1 MERARTVTPAVK
13 TVILDESTISQRVS
27 EMAREIA
34 EDYRDQDLLLVGIL
48 RGAFIFLC
56 DLVRQIP
63 SSVSFDFMGISRYS
77 PKPATGEVKIT
88 KDLQEDL
95 AGKHVLLVE
104 DIVDTG
110 LTLRY
115 LVRTVKSRDPASLAV
130 CTLLDRPDLR
140 LAEIPLRY
148 VGFNVSHEFLVGYG
162 LDYRDKYR
170 ELPFIATMDLER
182 SGGGTAPD

>member
-1 MERARTVTPAVK
+1 MTTVPSAVK
-13 TVILDESTISQRVS
+13 AVVLDESAISRKIS
-27 EMAREIA
+27 ELAGQIA
-34 EDYRDQDLLLVGIL
+34 EDYRGRDLLLVGIL

-56 DLVRQIP
+56 DLVRELP
-63 SSVSFDFMGISRYS
+63 ATVSFDFMGISRYS

-115 LVRTVKSRDPASLAV
+115 LVRTVQSRDPASLAI

-148 VGFNVSHEFLVGYG
+148 VGFNVSHEFLIGYG
-162 LDYRDKYR
+162 LDYRDQYR
-170 ELPFIATMDLER
+170 NLPYVATMDME
-182 SGGGTAPD
+182 GNAP

>member
-1 MERARTVTPAVK
+1 METLPPAVK
-13 TVILDESTISQRVS
+13 TVILDER
-27 EMAREIA
+27 AIA
-34 EDYRDQDLLLVGIL
+34 ERVEEVARQISKDYGNQDLLLVGIL
-48 RGAFIFLC
+48 QGAFIFLC
-56 DLVRQIP
+56 DLVRKLP
-63 SSVSFDFMGISRYS
+63 ANVSFDFMGISRYS

-88 KDLQEDL
+88 KDLQEDP

-115 LVRTVKSRDPASLAV
+115 LVRTVQSREPASLAV

-148 VGFNVSHEFLVGYG
+148 VGFNVSHEFLIGYG

-170 ELPFIATMDLER
+170 NLPYIATMNMEGN
-182 SGGGTAPD
+182 GG